1 MDESAPSED
10 EVKDDFTINSL
21 RILAA
26 QYKREGE
33 ITPGQRGAG
42 EAGRRAVNQV
52 PMSLNI
58 PGVPSI
64 RQASG
69 SSEPEAYKVTEG

>member
-26 QYKREGE
+26 QYKREG
-33 ITPGQRGAG
+33 GAG
-42 EAGRRAVNQV
+42 HIATDRSNVDQV

-64 RQASG
+64 RQISG
-69 SSEPEAYKVTEG
+69 SSDVAPEAYRVTEG

>member
-1 MDESAPSED
+1 MDESTPSED

-21 RILAA
+21 RILAS
-26 QYKREGE
+26 QYKREGGDAH
-33 ITPGQRGAG
+33 IDG
-42 EAGRRAVNQV
+42 GRSNVDQI
-52 PMSLNI
+52 PTSLNI

-69 SSEPEAYKVTEG
+69 SSEPEAYRVTEG